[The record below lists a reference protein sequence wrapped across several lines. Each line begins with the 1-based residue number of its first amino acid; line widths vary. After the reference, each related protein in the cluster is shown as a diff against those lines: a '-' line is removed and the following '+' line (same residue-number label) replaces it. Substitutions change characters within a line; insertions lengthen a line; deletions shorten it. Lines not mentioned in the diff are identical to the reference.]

1 MPVSCQYTKL
11 RTDPTTTGSLVV
23 VVAMSATTTSP
34 SVARC
39 TTTIG
44 CCPGTRREGCT
55 WTSIRYNYM
64 STFYEDQCMF
74 ISGSHLLF
82 MSYHGLQL
90 CLPSFRERNR
100 AVPSFTWTFCVL
112 SIRINRFITTE
123 HSSTKT
129 TAHFTRQFPYSTVTF
144 TRIKTF
150 TSTYP

>member
-55 WTSIRYNYM
+55 WTSIRYNCM
-64 STFYEDQCMF
+64 STFYKDHCMF

-90 CLPSFRERNR
+90 CLPSFKERYR
-100 AVPSFTWTFCVL
+100 TVSCITWVFWVLTF
-112 SIRINRFITTE
+112 SIISTE
-123 HSSTKT
+123 HFSSKT
-129 TAHFTRQFPYSTVTF
+129 STYVTRQFPHSTITS
-144 TRIKTF
+144 TNIKTS

>member
-55 WTSIRYNYM
+55 WTSIRYNCTVSSYKDLYTILFQVPTCCSCHIM
-64 STFYEDQCMF
+64 GYSYVYPPLEKGTEQSPASHGPSVSSV
-74 ISGSHLLF
+74 SGSTG
-82 MSYHGLQL
+82 SSQL
-90 CLPSFRERNR
+90 NIPPQRPLPTSQDSFHT
-100 AVPSFTWTFCVL
+100 P
-112 SIRINRFITTE
+112 
-123 HSSTKT
+123 
-129 TAHFTRQFPYSTVTF
+129 
-144 TRIKTF
+144 
-150 TSTYP
+150 